1 MPLDFRLVQRR
12 HFIAKELRR
21 KASFYAD
28 NDQYGVLSLLRPQHV
43 THGTTRHYETQA
55 FNPQLNAPPVELRSI
70 SLKLRRISVLGP
82 LWGGTRDGRRF
93 TDLFLPLKAALLPTE
108 KKTREK

>member
-1 MPLDFRLVQRR
+1 MCRWTFDSFDIDILSRKNF
-12 HFIAKELRR
+12 EG

-55 FNPQLNAPPVELRSI
+55 FNPLLNAPPWSYVVYPSSYGGLVY
-70 SLKLRRISVLGP
+70 SVLSGVERAMEDDSP
-82 LWGGTRDGRRF
+82 ISF
-93 TDLFLPLKAALLPTE
+93 SP
-108 KKTREK
+108 